1 MPVVVACPKC
11 KKKYHLPDGLLG
23 KPIKCKACETQFKAP
38 ARKPAGAGSGQPPA
52 QNPAQ
57 LAAQQ
62 KAQALAQQR
71 ALELKRLGVEGSIQ
85 RAPDIFAG
93 PGPMRGTPDPLA
105 NHVIEDPGFGDGSD
119 AIVIKVAKAKPND
132 PLASMY
138 ANPAL
143 APVKKKL
150 TDGLKKKKKKVAWH
164 GQLWF
169 RMIAIFV
176 PLFVIAIV
184 ISQFEW
190 LSEST
195 NGLVSWVLCGIL
207 GIAGFCISIWGL
219 KIVYE
224 TTPEA
229 LQVLLCLFVPGYI
242 IYYIIVHW
250 EPMKPYAFAL
260 LASLAIAP
268 LAIASLV
275 FSGALNQT

>member
-1 MPVVVACPKC
+1 MPAVVACPKC

-38 ARKPAGAGSGQPPA
+38 AAKPAAAGTGRTVAGAAQQTT

-119 AIVIKVAKAKPND
+119 AIVIKEVKAKPND

-143 APVKKKL
+143 APAKKKL

-184 ISQFEW
+184 ISYFEW
-190 LSEST
+190 LPDTT
-195 NGLVSWVLCGIL
+195 NGLISQILCGIL

-219 KIVYE
+219 KIVY
-224 TTPEA
+224 
-229 LQVLLCLFVPGYI
+229 
-242 IYYIIVHW
+242 
-250 EPMKPYAFAL
+250 
-260 LASLAIAP
+260 
-268 LAIASLV
+268 
-275 FSGALNQT
+275 